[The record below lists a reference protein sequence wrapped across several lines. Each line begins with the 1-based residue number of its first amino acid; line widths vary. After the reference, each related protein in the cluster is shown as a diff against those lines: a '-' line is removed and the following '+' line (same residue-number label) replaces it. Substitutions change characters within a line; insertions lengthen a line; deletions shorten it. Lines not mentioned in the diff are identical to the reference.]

1 VSAFIHGQC
10 PWSSAKADKKVKGR
24 IEKLTHNHLPQEK
37 NWREGHEE
45 LSEEENTQNLPVH

>member
-24 IEKLTHNHLPQEK
+24 IEKLTHNHLPQKK